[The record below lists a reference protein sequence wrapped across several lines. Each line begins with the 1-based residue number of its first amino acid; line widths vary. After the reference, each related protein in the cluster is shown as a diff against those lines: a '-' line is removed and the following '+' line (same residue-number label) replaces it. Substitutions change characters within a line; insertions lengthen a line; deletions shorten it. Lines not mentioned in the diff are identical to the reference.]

1 MSRYIDEEDAI
12 AIVRV
17 IILHH
22 FSRKYNSEL
31 KKEVLSEWD
40 KKLFIICNE
49 ICAMIRIE
57 AKENE

>member
-1 MSRYIDEEDAI
+1 MIDEEDAI

-17 IILHH
+17 IISHH
-22 FSRKYNSEL
+22 FSRKYNAEL

-40 KKLFIICNE
+40 KELLIICNE

>member
-1 MSRYIDEEDAI
+1 MSCYIDKEDAV

-17 IILHH
+17 VISHH
-22 FSRKYNSEL
+22 FSRKYDAEL

-40 KKLFIICNE
+40 KKLLIICNE

-57 AKENE
+57 AKEE